1 MFKLLVTQLH
11 RWLGVPLG
19 ILFLVTL
26 ITGIAVG
33 VADLLDDLD
42 RKGQTYRPTSI
53 AEDARALER
62 MTRDMPGLFQAV
74 LPTPR
79 TPFYQARA
87 RGETRTY
94 RIGDLEPIDHEV
106 SAGNG
111 GLYRTMLGLH
121 RTFLLGRQD
130 GALGFSGADIVAWV
144 SLLAGVLGLIGI
156 WLWWPYRSSFRW
168 KRSVPLGWTRSEMF
182 RSHMTGGVVTI
193 VAVVLLCVTGAAI
206 TYRGAAAAMLGA
218 SRISDTGMREAPY
231 YLARD
236 WTTWL
241 DAATQE
247 MDGELTVVS
256 FPRRRGRGGGQVPA
270 PALMR
275 YGALDPAAAVQFRF
289 VTGGDWLG
297 MAGSRVYLDPRQS
310 ALIGAAR
317 FEDLPI
323 GQRLYNLIVPLHAG
337 RGVTPAYLV
346 ALLIGTV
353 LVTVMTFTGIVSFVL
368 KHVRRL
374 AHRSVAA
381 PSPGG
386 DRAGAEV
393 RAGASLAG
401 KLFGAGFIGGR
412 TGGEAT
418 MRSLVITG
426 LLGAALG
433 GASGYTLASG
443 GSGPGVAVDDG
454 TPSPADATVA
464 VPTAAP
470 DRPRTGAEP
479 GRRLG
484 GGRGH
489 SGPNAGRQ
497 PEHGGH
503 RHGTSNAGRGP
514 GGGGRG
520 GARETRVGFNPA
532 DLERSLAQLAILLA
546 LDESQQQAIRDV
558 MRESDERMRSS
569 IRAVLTAE
577 QRRNLGA
584 SEGDAAR

>member
-1 MFKLLVTQLH
+1 MFKLVVTQLH

-33 VADLLDDLD
+33 AADLLDELD

-53 AEDARALER
+53 AEDARALGR
-62 MTRDMPGLFQAV
+62 MTRDMPALFQAV

-79 TPFYQARA
+79 TPYYQARA

-130 GALGFSGADIVAWV
+130 GAFGFSGADVVAWV
-144 SLLAGVLGLIGI
+144 SLLAAVLGLIGI
-156 WLWWPYRSSFRW
+156 WLWWPYRRSFRW
-168 KRSVPLGWTRSEMF
+168 KRSVPLGWTRSVMF
-182 RSHMTGGVVTI
+182 RSHMTGGVVTV

-218 SRISDTGMREAPY
+218 SRISNTGMREAPY

-256 FPRRRGRGGGQVPA
+256 FPRRRGRGGGQVQA
-270 PALMR
+270 PFLGF
-275 YGALDPAAAVQFRF
+275 GAVDPATAVQFRF
-289 VTGGDWLG
+289 VTAGDWLG

-317 FEDLPI
+317 FDDLPI
-323 GQRLYNLIVPLHAG
+323 GQRLYSLIVPLHAG

-346 ALLIGTV
+346 ALLIGTL
-353 LVTVMTFTGIVSFVL
+353 LVTVMTFSGIVSFAL

-374 AHRSVAA
+374 ARGGVSVAA
-381 PSPGG
+381 PSPSG
-386 DRAGAEV
+386 DRAGSEA
-393 RAGASLAG
+393 RAGASLPV
-401 KLFGAGFIGGR
+401 KLFGAGFIGER
-412 TGGEAT
+412 TRGEAT

-426 LLGAALG
+426 LLGVALG
-433 GASGYTLASG
+433 AASGYVLAGG
-443 GSGPGVAVDDG
+443 GSEQGVAVDAG
-454 TPSPADATVA
+454 APSPADATLA
-464 VPTAAP
+464 VPTEAP
-470 DRPRTGAEP
+470 GRPRAGAEP
-479 GRRLG
+479 GREHG
-484 GGRGH
+484 GGRRHG
-489 SGPNAGRQ
+489 GPNAEA
-497 PEHGGH
+497 P
-503 RHGTSNAGRGP
+503 T
-514 GGGGRG
+514 
-520 GARETRVGFNPA
+520 
-532 DLERSLAQLAILLA
+532 
-546 LDESQQQAIRDV
+546 
-558 MRESDERMRSS
+558 
-569 IRAVLTAE
+569 
-577 QRRNLGA
+577 
-584 SEGDAAR
+584 GDWR